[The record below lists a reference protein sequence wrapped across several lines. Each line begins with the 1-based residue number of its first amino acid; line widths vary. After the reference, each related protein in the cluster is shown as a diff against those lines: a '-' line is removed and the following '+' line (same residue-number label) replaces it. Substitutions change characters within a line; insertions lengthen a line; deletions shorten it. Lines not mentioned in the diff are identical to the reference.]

1 MGQKEGKFTIGN
13 NVSKVLCML
22 ILHSNYTRA
31 LTSENVC
38 VCMCVCVCARA
49 AGLGQSNMAFCN
61 DLEDINSV

>member
-38 VCMCVCVCARA
+38 VCMCVCVCVRARQA
-49 AGLGQSNMAFCN
+49 SASPTWPFAM
-61 DLEDINSV
+61 I

>member
-13 NVSKVLCML
+13 FFSKVLY
-22 ILHSNYTRA
+22 IVIFFSKYTRA
-31 LTSENVC
+31 LTSEDV
-38 VCMCVCVCARA
+38 CVCVCARARA